1 MSLEARNL
9 SLSFSGIPLLR
20 NINLIVSPGE
30 VTTIVGPNG
39 AGKTSLL
46 RCMVDELSAT
56 DGEVLFNQIDID
68 HWTTSDRAR
77 SLAVLPQ
84 QSLLDFPFT
93 AEEVVM
99 LGRTPHDTGA
109 KKDAEIVAEALAV
122 VDGGYLSERFY
133 TQLSGGEKQRV
144 HLARVLAQI
153 WEPVVENKDV
163 EDKSVE
169 GNCVDEKCRDRY
181 LVLDEPTS
189 SFDLAHQQL
198 TLDVVQAFASK
209 GAGVLMVMH
218 DLNLAARCSDQI
230 VLMQCGEI
238 VTSGTPEQVLT
249 PDNIRRVF
257 DVEAEVGVHPQTG
270 KPLVIT

>member
-1 MSLEARNL
+1 MSLEACNL
-9 SLSFSGIPLLR
+9 SLSFSGVPLLR
-20 NINLIVSPGE
+20 EINLRISPGE
-30 VTTIVGPNG
+30 VTTVVGPNG

-46 RCMVDELSAT
+46 RCLVNELAVTS
-56 DGEVLFNQIDID
+56 GQVLFNHEDINN
-68 HWTTSDRAR
+68 WTASDRAR
-77 SLAVLPQ
+77 SLSVLPQ

-109 KKDAEIVAEALAV
+109 KRDRDIVAEALVA
-122 VDGGYLSERFY
+122 VDGYYLADRFY

-153 WEPVVENKDV
+153 WEPS
-163 EDKSVE
+163 SVHQSSE
-169 GNCVDEKCRDRY
+169 VLKKGCCDRY

-198 TLDVVQAFASK
+198 TLEIIQTFASK
-209 GAGVLMVMH
+209 GVGVLMVMH

-230 VLMQCGEI
+230 VLMQCGE
-238 VTSGTPEQVLT
+238 VVVSGTPEEVLT
-249 PDNIRRVF
+249 PSNIRRVF
-257 DVEAEVGVHPQTG
+257 EVEAEIAVHPQTG

>member
-9 SLSFSGIPLLR
+9 SLSFSDIPLLR
-20 NINLIVSPGE
+20 NINLMVRPGE

-68 HWTTSDRAR
+68 HWSTSDRAR

-109 KKDAEIVAEALAV
+109 RKDAEIVAEALAV
-122 VDGGYLSERFY
+122 VDGDYLSERFY

-163 EDKSVE
+163 EDKGVE
-169 GNCVDEKCRDRY
+169 GNCVDETYRDRY

-189 SFDLAHQQL
+189 SFDLAHQKL

-270 KPLVIT
+270 KPLVIS

>member
-20 NINLIVSPGE
+20 GINLTVNSGE

-46 RCMVDELSAT
+46 RCLVNDLAMTS
-56 DGEVLFNQIDID
+56 GQVLFNQLDIEQLPAG
-68 HWTTSDRAR
+68 DRAR
-77 SLAVLPQ
+77 TLAVLPQ
-84 QSLLDFPFT
+84 HSLLDFPFT
-93 AEEVVM
+93 AREVVM
-99 LGRTPHDTGA
+99 LGRTPHDTGVR
-109 KKDAEIVAEALAV
+109 KDDGIVSEALSA
-122 VDGGYLSERFY
+122 VDGSYLSERFY

-153 WEPVVENKDV
+153 WEHVPETG
-163 EDKSVE
+163 SQ
-169 GNCVDEKCRDRY
+169 DRY

-198 TLDVVQAFASK
+198 TLDIVQQFAQK
-209 GAGVLMVMH
+209 GVGILMVMH

-249 PDNIRRVF
+249 PENIRRVF
-257 DVEAEVGVHPQTG
+257 DVEAEIGVHPQTG

>member
-1 MSLEARNL
+1 MSLEACNL
-9 SLSFSGIPLLR
+9 SLSFSGVPLLR
-20 NINLIVSPGE
+20 NINLTVCPGE
-30 VTTIVGPNG
+30 VTTIIGPNG

-46 RCMVDELSAT
+46 RCMVNELAMTS
-56 DGEVLFNQIDID
+56 GQVLFNQVDID
-68 HWTTSDRAR
+68 HWPASDRAM

-84 QSLLDFPFT
+84 HSLLDFPFT

-99 LGRTPHDTGA
+99 LGRTPHDTGV
-109 KKDAEIVAEALAV
+109 KKDAEIVSEALAV
-122 VDGGYLSERFY
+122 VDGSYLSERFY

-153 WEPVVENKDV
+153 WEPAAEQDSH
-163 EDKSVE
+163 E
-169 GNCVDEKCRDRY
+169 RY

-209 GAGVLMVMH
+209 GVGVLMVMH

-238 VTSGTPEQVLT
+238 VTSGIPEQVLT
-249 PDNIRRVF
+249 PENIRRVF
-257 DVEAEVGVHPQTG
+257 DVEAEIGVHPQTG
-270 KPLVIT
+270 KLLVIT

>member
-20 NINLIVSPGE
+20 NINLMVRPGE

-68 HWTTSDRAR
+68 HWSTSDRAR

-109 KKDAEIVAEALAV
+109 RKDAEIVAEALAV
-122 VDGGYLSERFY
+122 VDGDYLSERFY

-153 WEPVVENKDV
+153 WEPVVESKDV
-163 EDKSVE
+163 EDKGVE
-169 GNCVDEKCRDRY
+169 GNCVDEKYRDRY

-189 SFDLAHQQL
+189 SFDLAHQKL
-198 TLDVVQAFASK
+198 TLDVVQAFASN

-270 KPLVIT
+270 KPLVIS

>member
-9 SLSFSGIPLLR
+9 SLSFSGVPLLR
-20 NINLIVSPGE
+20 GIDLCVSPGE

-46 RCMVDELSAT
+46 RCMANELAAVSSQKR
-56 DGEVLFNQIDID
+56 GGQVLFNQRDINR
-68 HWTTSDRAR
+68 WPVNDRAR

-84 QSLLDFPFT
+84 HSLLDFPFT

-109 KKDAEIVAEALAV
+109 KKDRDIVAAALST
-122 VDGGYLSERFY
+122 VDGRYLSERFY

-153 WEPVVENKDV
+153 WESVPVEQGCN
-163 EDKSVE
+163 
-169 GNCVDEKCRDRY
+169 DRY
-181 LVLDEPTS
+181 LILDEPTS

-198 TLDVVQAFASK
+198 TLEIVQRFAQK
-209 GAGVLMVMH
+209 GVGVLMVMH
-218 DLNLAARCSDQI
+218 DLNLAARCSDQV

-249 PDNIRRVF
+249 PENIRRVF
-257 DVEAEVGVHPQTG
+257 DVEAEIGVHPQTG
-270 KPLVIT
+270 KILVIT

>member
-1 MSLEARNL
+1 MSLEARDL
-9 SLSFSGIPLLR
+9 SLSISGIPLLR
-20 NINLIVSPGE
+20 GINLRVLPGE

-46 RCMVDELSAT
+46 RCLVNELAVT
-56 DGEVLFNQIDID
+56 AGQVLFNNREIKD
-68 HWTTSDRAR
+68 WSASDRAR
-77 SLAVLPQ
+77 SLSVLPQ

-93 AEEVVM
+93 VDEVVM
-99 LGRTPHDTGA
+99 LGRTPHDTGIQR
-109 KKDAEIVAEALAV
+109 DREIVAAALTA
-122 VDGGYLSERFY
+122 VDGAYLVGRFY

-153 WEPVVENKDV
+153 WEPSTVVQHP
-163 EDKSVE
+163 
-169 GNCVDEKCRDRY
+169 EKNVTEQKFTERY

-198 TLDVVQAFASK
+198 TLNIVQTFASK
-209 GAGVLMVMH
+209 GVGVLMVMH
-218 DLNLAARCSDQI
+218 DLNLAAHCSDQI

-238 VTSGTPEQVLT
+238 VTSGTPEEVLT
-249 PDNIRRVF
+249 PNNIRTVF
-257 DVEAEVGVHPQTG
+257 DVEVEISVHPQTG

>member
-1 MSLEARNL
+1 MSLEACSL

-20 NINLIVSPGE
+20 GINLRVSPGE
-30 VTTIVGPNG
+30 VTTVVGPNG

-46 RCMVDELSAT
+46 RCLVNELAVT
-56 DGEVLFNQIDID
+56 AGQVLFNHRDIND
-68 HWTTSDRAR
+68 WTASDRAK
-77 SLAVLPQ
+77 SLSVLPQ

-93 AEEVVM
+93 VEEVVM

-109 KKDAEIVAEALAV
+109 KRDGDIVDAALAA
-122 VDGGYLSERFY
+122 VDGDYLVGRLY

-153 WEPVVENKDV
+153 WEPPSAEPSSMASTGRD
-163 EDKSVE
+163 
-169 GNCVDEKCRDRY
+169 CHDRY

-198 TLDVVQAFASK
+198 TLEIVQTFASK
-209 GAGVLMVMH
+209 GVGVLMVMH

-230 VLMQCGEI
+230 VLMQCGEV
-238 VTSGTPEQVLT
+238 VTSGAPEQVLT

-257 DVEAEVGVHPQTG
+257 EVEAEIVVHPQTG

>member
-9 SLSFSGIPLLR
+9 SLSFSEVPLLR
-20 NINLIVSPGE
+20 GINLSVNPGE

-46 RCMVDELSAT
+46 RCMVDELGT
-56 DGEVLFNQIDID
+56 VGDQKVGGRVLFNQVDISR
-68 HWTTSDRAR
+68 WSTSDRAR

-84 QSLLDFPFT
+84 YSLLDFPFT

-99 LGRTPHDTGA
+99 LGRTPHDTGT
-109 KKDAEIVAEALAV
+109 KKDAEIVAEALSL
-122 VDGGYLSERFY
+122 VDGSYLSERFY

-144 HLARVLAQI
+144 HLARVLAQV
-153 WEPVVENKDV
+153 WEPTRSEEN
-163 EDKSVE
+163 SH
-169 GNCVDEKCRDRY
+169 DRY

-198 TLDVVQAFASK
+198 TLEVVQRFAQK
-209 GAGVLMVMH
+209 GVGVLMVMH

-249 PDNIRRVF
+249 SDNIRRVF
-257 DVEAEVGVHPQTG
+257 DVDADIGVHPQTG
-270 KPLVIT
+270 KTLVIT

>member
-1 MSLEARNL
+1 
-9 SLSFSGIPLLR
+9 
-20 NINLIVSPGE
+20 
-30 VTTIVGPNG
+30 
-39 AGKTSLL
+39 
-46 RCMVDELSAT
+46 
-56 DGEVLFNQIDID
+56 
-68 HWTTSDRAR
+68 
-77 SLAVLPQ
+77 
-84 QSLLDFPFT
+84 
-93 AEEVVM
+93 
-99 LGRTPHDTGA
+99 
-109 KKDAEIVAEALAV
+109 LAV
-122 VDGGYLSERFY
+122 VDGDYLSERFY

-153 WEPVVENKDV
+153 WEPVVESEGVESKDV
-163 EDKSVE
+163 EDKGVE
-169 GNCVDEKCRDRY
+169 GNCVDETYRDRY

-189 SFDLAHQQL
+189 SFDLAHQKL

-270 KPLVIT
+270 KPLVIS

>member
-9 SLSFSGIPLLR
+9 SLSFSGVPLLR
-20 NINLIVSPGE
+20 EINLSVSPGE

-46 RCMVDELSAT
+46 RCMVDDLDVGA
-56 DGEVLFNQIDID
+56 DQKKGGEVLFNQVDIECFSD
-68 HWTTSDRAR
+68 IDRAR

-84 QSLLDFPFT
+84 YSLLDFPFT
-93 AEEVVM
+93 TEEVVM
-99 LGRTPHDTGA
+99 LGRTPHDTGV
-109 KKDAEIVAEALAV
+109 KKDEAIVAEALAA
-122 VDGGYLSERFY
+122 VDAGYLSGRFY

-153 WEPVVENKDV
+153 WEPVATETA
-163 EDKSVE
+163 
-169 GNCVDEKCRDRY
+169 CHDRY

-189 SFDLAHQQL
+189 SFDLAHQKL
-198 TLDVVQAFASK
+198 TLEVVQRFADK
-209 GAGVLMVMH
+209 GVGVLMVMH

-238 VTSGTPEQVLT
+238 ITSGTPEQVLT
-249 PDNIRRVF
+249 PDNILRVF
-257 DVEAEVGVHPQTG
+257 DVTADIGVHPQTG